1 MNNEALSLWRRF
13 LRTGSDYPV
22 ASLIFILAMSVVAGF
37 GLLQLKIDT
46 GSGQLVAK
54 NAPDRQAYL
63 HVAREF
69 GSDNRT
75 FVYLRDEQLWSPL
88 KLKALE
94 QLHYEL
100 RQLPFVER
108 IDDLFTSPTVRSVDG
123 RLNAQPLLGP
133 APLDAAGAERAR
145 AAALED
151 PIAARNFIS
160 PDGNALVI
168 GISTRESV
176 QGAEVVDAYTALEQ
190 VLANSRA
197 QLPSL
202 VQVGPARVAAEIRQ
216 GLPRELSLLAPA
228 AALVLAIA
236 IFAFCGNLLVAVMPL
251 IIGTITLLWTFGAM
265 GYLGMPVGILSAL
278 LPPLAV
284 VIGATG
290 VLRMAYGWRDGPP
303 PRMEQITVMGTDRE
317 RAIDTV
323 ERNLDAPTV
332 LRVLTIAMG
341 FAGSALAGIP
351 ALRDFGFA
359 AGFAILANDLIMI
372 LLVPVLYRALGARR
386 GKTRQALFS
395 AWLSRQTV
403 RAVGFVRG
411 RLALGGLI
419 LIAIAGVALVLQA
432 PRFHIAHD
440 PLAFFFPGSALVKA
454 SDRIHEELAGAK
466 VFYIT
471 LDANT
476 ESAFRDPANVQRLA
490 DIQAFIAKQ
499 KLFDRSLSL
508 ADIVSQA
515 NQEAAGGRPAAYLIP
530 PSRKLVGQYLLL
542 HRPQDL
548 QPYVSHDFRRANIV
562 VRHDVRDSAALNHHL
577 SELRLAVARY
587 AGPSMSTAIVGEGVL
602 VSGGADRFLQAQ
614 ALALIAILAFVLVVM
629 SLMFTSIKGGIIA
642 LVPSLIPV
650 LMILGV
656 MRVLEMPLNMAT
668 CMVAVIAI
676 GITIE
681 GTSRLFSRYSDL
693 CRTASSYD
701 EAVIATVKAEAAPMI
716 VVRLL
721 MAAGFGVLL
730 VSDFALIA
738 QFGALASAA
747 MLFSIF
753 ANLLIIPLVMS
764 RIRLVGLYEIL
775 AMSMQREA
783 LEGCALFTGLTSY
796 QIRKTILIS
805 ELREYHAGEHLIE
818 QGTVGR
824 SMYLVVAGQI
834 EVVRN
839 DAESP
844 QRLALLGPGD
854 VFGEIGF
861 VHETYRTADVL
872 ALGDVSVL
880 RFDHDRLKKDLAFF
894 PHIMAKLNFNISGIL
909 GRRLAELVE
918 AQQPPRQSLLPGAP
932 SDKGGMSQ
940 AMAIGV
946 AGSKLD

>member
-1 MNNEALSLWRRF
+1 MNNEAMSLWRRF
-13 LRTGSDYPV
+13 LRMGADYPV
-22 ASLIFILAMSVVAGF
+22 ASLIFILAASVVAGF

-69 GSDNRT
+69 GSDSRS
-75 FVYLRDEQLWSPL
+75 FVYLRDEQLWSPA
-88 KLKALE
+88 KLQALE
-94 QLHYEL
+94 QLHNEL

-108 IDDLFTSPTVRSVDG
+108 IDDLFSSPTVRSVDG
-123 RLNAQPLLGP
+123 RLNAQPLLGA

-145 AAALED
+145 VAALED
-151 PIAARNFIS
+151 PIAVRNLIS
-160 PDGNALVI
+160 QDGNSLVI
-168 GISTRESV
+168 GISTRETV
-176 QGAEVVDAYTALEQ
+176 QGTDAVDAYAALER
-190 VLANSRA
+190 VLAHARS
-197 QLPSL
+197 QFPSL
-202 VQVGPARVAAEIRQ
+202 VQVGPARLAAEVRQ
-216 GLPRELSLLAPA
+216 GLPRELGLLGPA

-236 IFAFCGNLLVAVMPL
+236 MFVFCRNLLVAVMPL
-251 IIGTITLLWTFGAM
+251 VIGTITLLWTFGAM
-265 GYLGMPVGILSAL
+265 GYLGMPVSILSAL

-290 VLRMAYGWRDGPP
+290 VLRVAYGWRDAPFP
-303 PRMEQITVMGTDRE
+303 GTQQNMALVTERE

-323 ERNLDAPTV
+323 DRELDAPTV
-332 LRVLTIAMG
+332 LKVLIIAMG

-359 AGFAILANDLIMI
+359 AAFSILANDLATI
-372 LLVPVLYRALGARR
+372 LLLPVLYRGLGASR

-395 AWLSRQTV
+395 AWFSGLTV
-403 RAVGFVRG
+403 RAASFVR
-411 RLALGGLI
+411 RPLVLGAML
-419 LIAIAGVALVLQA
+419 LVTMAGVALVLQA

-440 PLAFFFPGSALVKA
+440 PLAFFFPGSALVQA
-454 SDRIHEELAGAK
+454 SNRIHEETAGTK
-466 VFYIT
+466 IFYIT

-476 ESAFRDPANVQRLA
+476 ESAFRDPANLQRLA

-562 VRHDVRDSAALNHHL
+562 VRHDVRDAAALNHHL
-577 SELRLAVARY
+577 GELRLAAARY
-587 AGPSMSTAIVGEGVL
+587 AGPAMSTAIVGEGVL
-602 VSGGADRFLQAQ
+602 ISAGADRVLQTQ
-614 ALALIAILAFVLVVM
+614 AAALVAILAFVLVVM
-629 SLMFTSIKGGIIA
+629 SLMFTSVQGGVFA

-656 MRVLEMPLNMAT
+656 MRILEMPLNMAT
-668 CMVAVIAI
+668 CIVAVIAI

-693 CRTASSYD
+693 CRTAANYD
-701 EAVIATVKAEAAPMI
+701 EAVVATLKTEAAPMI

-730 VSDFALIA
+730 FSDFALIA
-738 QFGALASAA
+738 QFGALVSAA

-783 LEGCALFTGLTSY
+783 LEGCALFIGLTSY

-805 ELREYHAGEHLIE
+805 ELREYHNGEHLIE

-824 SMYLVVAGQI
+824 SMYLVVAGKI

-839 DAESP
+839 DVAGP

-872 ALGDVSVL
+872 ALGEVSVL

-918 AQQPPRQSLLPGAP
+918 AQQPPRQSLLLGAAAE
-932 SDKGGMSQ
+932 KGSLSQ
-940 AMAIGV
+940 PMAVGV
-946 AGSKLD
+946 AGAKLD